1 MRSGYYGDIRRAS
14 AGVGE
19 ACMMTDIVDFDEYF
33 SEILEV
39 LEEQKREALKVAEER
54 ESEGGGDND

>member
-1 MRSGYYGDIRRAS
+1 
-14 AGVGE
+14 
-19 ACMMTDIVDFDEYF
+19 MMTDIVDFDEYF

-39 LEEQKREALKVAEER
+39 LEEQKRETLKVTEER